1 MAETLLAHSAA
12 QSSWL
17 CLFFYF
23 TRTPIASPPPLLLYL
38 HRDPT
43 GWKSESISDAFE
55 VQDRWGALGT
65 VKNESR
71 LVIGEMFE
79 SSPL

>member
-1 MAETLLAHSAA
+1 M
-12 QSSWL
+12 
-17 CLFFYF
+17 
-23 TRTPIASPPPLLLYL
+23 ASPPPLLLYL
-38 HRDPT
+38 HRDPI

-55 VQDRWGALGT
+55 VQGRWGAPGT